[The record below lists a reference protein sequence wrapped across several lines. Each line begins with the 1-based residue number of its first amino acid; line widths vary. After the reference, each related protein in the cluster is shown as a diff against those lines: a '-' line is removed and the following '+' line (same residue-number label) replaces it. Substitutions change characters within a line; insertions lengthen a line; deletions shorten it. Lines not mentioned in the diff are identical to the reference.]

1 MTDLQASLIAIG
13 GIIVAGVVSYNKWQE
28 HKARKSVDRAFSGS
42 HDDVLMPT
50 PARQTEAPAE
60 RTEPT
65 FAADEAAA
73 EASPETVDAAA
84 SAPTA
89 VPTLNPTGS
98 DVESVAPPA
107 ADTDAAPRPA
117 ASFAPDLPLDEL
129 VDCIIPVALEA
140 PVRGEKLLQAFQS
153 LRHVGNKP
161 VHAVGQTVEGRWEPI
176 ANGNVYGDLMVGVQ
190 LANRS
195 GALNEL
201 EYSELV
207 SRLRQIADGFGAEP
221 EIPDMAKVMTSARAL
236 QQFVSAYDARL
247 SVNVRANR
255 APWEIGTLLAAL
267 ERQGFDLRPD
277 GKLVMP
283 DGDGGALFSLSTNV
297 TMAAETTSALTL
309 LLNVPCV
316 ARERDGFGAM
326 IACARI
332 LASRLDGTMVDDG
345 GQPLSDATLA
355 EIGEQVDVFYD
366 DMRSADIPAGSAR
379 ALRLFS

>member
-1 MTDLQASLIAIG
+1 MTDLQVSLIAIG

-42 HDDVLMPT
+42 HDDVLMAP
-50 PARQTEAPAE
+50 PARQSDTLAE

-65 FAADEAAA
+65 FAVDEMPA
-73 EASPETVDAAA
+73 EAPPET
-84 SAPTA
+84 
-89 VPTLNPTGS
+89 G
-98 DVESVAPPA
+98 ESVVPPPA
-107 ADTDAAPRPA
+107 TSGVAPAAPGLAPAAPDTAGENAAPQPA

-129 VDCIIPVALEA
+129 VDCIVPVALEA

-176 ANGNVYGDLMVGVQ
+176 AHGNVYGDLMVGVQ

-195 GALNEL
+195 GALNEI

-221 EIPDMAKVMTSARAL
+221 ESPDMPKVMTSARAL

-255 APWEIGTLLAAL
+255 AAWEIGTLLAAL

-326 IACARI
+326 IACARM
-332 LASRLDGTMVDDG
+332 LANRLDGTMVDDG
-345 GQPLSDATLA
+345 GQPLSDATLS
-355 EIGEQVDVFYD
+355 EIGEQVEVFYD